1 MCDPV
6 SLTVTGVVL
15 AAAAGGVTAYGQ
27 YQSGKAQ
34 DKYYNYLAEQNERE
48 AEAAQKTADQQ
59 STIVQNEAAQKAKEL
74 KGDVSRVKGA
84 QKAAMA
90 AMGIYGVTADDILT
104 DTTNKAKL
112 DEANIRYNADVTSWS
127 VNKEAAERGWALR
140 NQSKLFRFAGK
151 QAMTAAKINM
161 TSTLLGT
168 ASSIALMGGSLG
180 GVGGKGS
187 TVTGGKG
194 GVNTGMQPVGPGGS
208 MAPTWSPYK
217 LY

>member
-34 DKYYNYLAEQNERE
+34 SKYYNYLAEQNEIE
-48 AEAAQKTADQQ
+48 AQAAEKTAEQQ
-59 STIVQNEAAQKAKEL
+59 STIAQNEAAQKAKEL

-127 VNKEAAERGWALR
+127 AMKEGSERAWALR

-151 QAMTAAKINM
+151 QAKQAATINM

-168 ASSIALMGGSLG
+168 AAAI
-180 GVGGKGS
+180 
-187 TVTGGKG
+187 TGGLGRMPTKPTG
-194 GVNTGMQPVGPGGS
+194 QLVNTGPQNVAGHS
-208 MAPTWSPYK
+208 FTTAWSPYK
-217 LY
+217 LT

>member
-34 DKYYNYLAEQNERE
+34 SKYYNYLAEQNEIE
-48 AEAAQKTADQQ
+48 AQAAEKTAEQQ
-59 STIVQNEAAQKAKEL
+59 STIAQNEAAQKAKEL

-104 DTTNKAKL
+104 DTTNRAKL
-112 DEANIRYNADVTSWS
+112 DAANIRYNADVASWAA
-127 VNKEAAERGWALR
+127 NKEGSEKAWALR
-140 NQSKLFRFAGK
+140 NQAKLYRYSGK
-151 QAMTAAKINM
+151 NAMTAAKLNM

-168 ASSIALMGGSLG
+168 ASSIASIGALSGFG
-180 GVGGKGS
+180 GGKLAIPGQ
-187 TVTGGKG
+187 GGYG
-194 GVNTGMQPVGPGGS
+194 LDTPPGVRDMG
-208 MAPTWSPYK
+208 TWSKWSPSK